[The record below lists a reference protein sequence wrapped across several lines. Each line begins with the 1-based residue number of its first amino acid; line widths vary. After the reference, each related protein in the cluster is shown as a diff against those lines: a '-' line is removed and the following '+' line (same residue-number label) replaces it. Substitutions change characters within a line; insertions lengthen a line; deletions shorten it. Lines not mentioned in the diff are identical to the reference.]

1 MIFSVRLFPQRLS
14 RNVVLA
20 IASAI
25 LILCGAAPVH
35 AQEAPPSAIV
45 RTSLSPD
52 GELIVGQQVR
62 LYVDVLVETWF
73 DRAPRFPDIQVPNAI
88 ALRPSGATTNLS
100 ERIDGRL
107 YSGIRRSYYI
117 YPQEPGPFTI
127 PTFQVKFTPAPID
140 GAAPE
145 SVSLS
150 TETARFT
157 AVVPPEVKARD
168 LDYAIATD
176 ELTIEDSFDRE
187 PTDIQVG
194 DAIQRNI
201 TISASDTVGAVLPP
215 PPFPSFTGL
224 NGYVDPPKIANSIN
238 RGNFVGRRT
247 DTITYVAERGGR
259 YRLPAIRVSYWN
271 IDTQSL
277 KTEALPAVTLRVRLS
292 HQAIVRRVGLV
303 IASVLGLMAISR
315 YYRHPLRRFLSDY
328 RKRQAESEAAYFRRV
343 RQACERGEPKLA
355 MQALQA
361 WAGRLGDRLGIS
373 SPSEVMQQCDDT
385 ALTAEWLTLTHLL
398 YGAPA
403 VSKASSPSQAWSG
416 SKFFQLLQANRRHL
430 LGQSKLSR
438 QARLPL
444 LLLNPAS
451 PISRDANSQ

>member
-1 MIFSVRLFPQRLS
+1 MSVSVRLSPQRLS
-14 RNVVLA
+14 RNFALA
-20 IASAI
+20 IASATA
-25 LILCGAAPVH
+25 LLCGAAPAH

-62 LYVDVLVETWF
+62 LHVDVLVETWF

-127 PTFQVKFTPAPID
+127 PTFQVTFTPAPAD
-140 GAAPE
+140 GSAPE

-150 TETARFT
+150 TEIARFT
-157 AVVPPEVKARD
+157 AVVPPEAKARD

-176 ELTIEDSFDRE
+176 ELTIEESFDRE
-187 PTDIQVG
+187 LTDIQVG
-194 DAIQRNI
+194 DAIQRTI

-215 PPFPSFTGL
+215 PPFPSFSGL
-224 NGYVDPPKIANSIN
+224 NGYADPPKIANSIN
-238 RGNFVGRRT
+238 RGSLVGRRT

-271 IDTQSL
+271 LDSQSFE
-277 KTEALPAVTLRVRLS
+277 TEALPAVTLRVRLS
-292 HQAIVRRVGLV
+292 PQAIVRRVGLTT
-303 IASVLGLMAISR
+303 ASVLGLMAIAR

-328 RKRQAESEAAYFRRV
+328 RQRQAESEAAYFRRV
-343 RQACERGEPKLA
+343 RQACERGEPQMA

-361 WAGRLGDRLGIS
+361 WAGRLGDRMGIS
-373 SPSEVMQQCDDT
+373 TPSEVMQQCDDT
-385 ALTAEWLTLTHLL
+385 SLTAEWLALTHLL

-403 VSKASSPSQAWSG
+403 VSQASPPSQAWSS

-430 LGQSKLSR
+430 LGKSKLSQ

-444 LLLNPAS
+444 PPLNPAP
-451 PISRDANSQ
+451 PISRNANSQ

>member
-1 MIFSVRLFPQRLS
+1 MIFSVRLSRRRLS
-14 RNVVLA
+14 RNFALA
-20 IASAI
+20 IAAATAI
-25 LILCGAAPVH
+25 LCDSAPAH
-35 AQEAPPSAIV
+35 PQESPPSAIV

-62 LYVDVLVETWF
+62 LHVDILVETWF

-127 PTFQVKFTPAPID
+127 PTFQVTFIPAPAD
-140 GAAPE
+140 GSAPE
-145 SVSLS
+145 SVSVS
-150 TETARFT
+150 TETARFI

-176 ELTIEDSFDRE
+176 ELTIEESFDRE
-187 PTDIQVG
+187 LTDIQVG
-194 DAIQRNI
+194 DAIQRTI

-215 PPFPSFTGL
+215 PPLPSFSGL

-238 RGNFVGRRT
+238 RGSLVGRRT

-271 IDTQSL
+271 LDSQSFE
-277 KTEALPAVTLRVRLS
+277 TEALPAVTLRVCLS
-292 HQAIVRRVGLV
+292 LQAIIWRVGLV
-303 IASVLGLMAISR
+303 TASVLGLMAIAR
-315 YYRHPLRRFLSDY
+315 YYRHPLRRFVSDY
-328 RKRQAESEAAYFRRV
+328 RQRQAESEAAYFRRV
-343 RQACERGEPKLA
+343 RQACERGEPQMA

-361 WAGRLGDRLGIS
+361 WAGRLGDRMGIS
-373 SPSEVMQQCDDT
+373 TPSEVMQQCDDT
-385 ALTAEWLTLTHLL
+385 ALTAEWLALTHLL

-403 VSKASSPSQAWSG
+403 VSKASSPSQAWSS

-430 LGQSKLSR
+430 LGKSKLSQ

-444 LLLNPAS
+444 PPLNPAP
-451 PISRDANSQ
+451 PISRNANTQ